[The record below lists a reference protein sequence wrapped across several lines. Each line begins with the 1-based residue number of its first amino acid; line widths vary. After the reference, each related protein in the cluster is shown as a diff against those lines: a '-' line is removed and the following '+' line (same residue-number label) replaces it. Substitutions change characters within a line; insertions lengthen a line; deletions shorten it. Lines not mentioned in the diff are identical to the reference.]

1 MSKYV
6 CEKCG
11 SGDISYQ
18 VWVDEDLNMNHKY
31 LEDKFDWQIEFAKNG
46 QAWCE
51 GENGCGEIFAV
62 GERIEGQNNI

>member
-18 VWVDEDLNMNHKY
+18 VWVYEDLNMNHKY
-31 LEDKFDWQIEFAKNG
+31 LDDKFDWQIEWAKNG

-62 GERIEGQNNI
+62 